1 MYGMVPGYFL
11 TAHVL
16 GTRRQGYVKDRF
28 ILIEPRCGEL
38 AWAQGI
44 AVTEFGPVEMSWS
57 KLVGGGVK
65 IQCSVPAHTTA
76 NLRLYKQGSGDRI
89 LVDGQMS
96 TATSSGNFL
105 ETALGPGKH
114 EVQYPA

>member
-1 MYGMVPGYFL
+1 MVPGYFL

-16 GTRRQGYVKDRF
+16 GARREGHVTDRS

-38 AWAQGI
+38 VWAQGV

-57 KLVGGGVK
+57 MLVGGGVK
-65 IQCSVPAHTTA
+65 IQCSVPANTTA
-76 NLRLYKQGSGDRI
+76 NLRLYRHGSGDRI
-89 LVDGQMS
+89 LIDGQVS
-96 TATSSGNFL
+96 RAVSSGNFL